1 MLKRFLSA
9 ASLSIFAASSV
20 FAGGHGETVSYTV
33 GQKTFEA
40 VVKMPEGTPT
50 ATVYIIHD
58 WNGLDAYEIKRAS
71 MLADLGYRAVALDL
85 FGVDAQLNGFEDYRR
100 ETGALYQ
107 DRTEFRARI
116 SAGIA
121 ATQGGDQK
129 DFLMGYCF
137 GGAAVLEGAR
147 AGIDLDG
154 FISFHGGLTTPEG
167 QDYSQAKGSVLLLH
181 GSADP
186 VSGMQDLATLLDE
199 LNEHNVTHDARVY
212 GGARHSFTVEGS
224 RDYLPDAD
232 AQSWEALV
240 DYLSAEASG

>member
-85 FGVDAQLNGFEDYRR
+85 FGVANKIEKYSNFS
-100 ETGALYQ
+100 
-107 DRTEFRARI
+107 EF
-116 SAGIA
+116 
-121 ATQGGDQK
+121 
-129 DFLMGYCF
+129 
-137 GGAAVLEGAR
+137 
-147 AGIDLDG
+147 
-154 FISFHGGLTTPEG
+154 
-167 QDYSQAKGSVLLLH
+167 
-181 GSADP
+181 
-186 VSGMQDLATLLDE
+186 
-199 LNEHNVTHDARVY
+199 
-212 GGARHSFTVEGS
+212 
-224 RDYLPDAD
+224 
-232 AQSWEALV
+232 
-240 DYLSAEASG
+240 